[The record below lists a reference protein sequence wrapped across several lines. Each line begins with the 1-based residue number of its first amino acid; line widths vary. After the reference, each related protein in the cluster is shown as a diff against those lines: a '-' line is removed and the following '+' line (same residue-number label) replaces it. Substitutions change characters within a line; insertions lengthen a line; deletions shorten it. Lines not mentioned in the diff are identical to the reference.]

1 MSEMMK
7 KIIVRYWLAL
17 ISFLTLAAFST
28 MAQPLN
34 VGIITDASVEPFSAI
49 SHQLQIELDA
59 LTGMKNKYVTGPIH
73 TDWNRVGIEENLKRF
88 LNDPEIDVVV
98 TLGILSHDVA
108 FQMADLSKPVI
119 SANLLDGEWE
129 MASGEREIR
138 DSLSRH
144 ERVTLPGSLKSDML
158 DFHRIFGFNH
168 LSVII
173 PSGLSPHIAGL
184 EAYLLAATDDFA
196 ISFVAVNKNGK
207 FINSLPSGTDAVMVL
222 PFVFQGASGYKELY
236 SGLNEEGIPSLAMAG
251 TDALDLGATL
261 TYNQPA
267 TFRQLSRLLAIRV
280 LKSAREM
287 NSAFN
292 SEPVYSGQRVPVVN
306 MESLRKTG
314 RFPEWKMLENAVL
327 LNPSKIP
334 GEELTLHQAIAIALE
349 NNLGNKIT
357 DQDLL
362 MAQKDVRI
370 ARSNLLPQVE
380 LSGNAIQLSENLVE
394 SSMGQRGEF
403 TVTGSLTLKQ
413 VIYSE
418 SAWANVALK
427 ELMAETTKQ
436 SGRQVT
442 LDLVLDVSGVYI
454 TLLFARNNV
463 DIRNENIHATMK
475 NLELAKARAEIG
487 EGPVS
492 DVNRWVSE
500 LNIVK
505 MELNDAEAGYRSA
518 MYRLNEL
525 LDKPVGDPVSLP
537 DAADIAE
544 TIINH
549 QSVLDALFSRDPLSD
564 QYADFL
570 VEEMM
575 SHAPE
580 LQQLSLAGEM
590 IDRQKSMQIRKMYL
604 PEVALIGNADQAFV
618 REGVIR
624 NPQLP
629 VPPPPDD
636 ITWNLGLRV
645 SIPLFEG
652 GRKRAEIEKAAI
664 GQEKIAWQRKDLLN
678 KMEAGIRTNVQFL
691 KASYRELEL
700 SEAAAKAAGENFQ
713 AVQDAYVQGMANAAQ
728 VADAQ
733 SVMVRTRTMAMGS
746 KYQYLLDYVKTER
759 LQGRFLF
766 LEDDMEK
773 SLYINRLLEGLRTE

>member
-59 LTGMKNKYVTGPIH
+59 LTGMENKYVTGPIH

-88 LNDPEIDVVV
+88 LNDPGIDVVV

-108 FQMADLSKPVI
+108 FQMPDLSKPVI

-196 ISFVAVNKNGK
+196 ISFVAFDKNGK
-207 FINSLPSGTDAVMVL
+207 LINSLSSGTDAVMVL
-222 PFVFQGASGYKELY
+222 PFVLQGASGYKELY

-500 LNIVK
+500 LNIGK

-713 AVQDAYVQGMANAAQ
+713 AVQDAYVHGMANAAQ

>member
-306 MESLRKTG
+306 MESLRTTG